1 MKTKQKRR
9 DFIKSIS
16 MAGIASMF
24 PITVYPQEIK
34 SRSKSYSFNR
44 PNIVIMISDDQ
55 SSFDLGCYGNKV
67 IQTPNIDKLAS
78 EGMRFTRAY
87 VSSPQCSPSRGSL
100 LTGRF
105 SHSTGSSRLHIPV
118 LPEIPTIVNL
128 LKENGYFT
136 GAYRKTHQPLIQEQF
151 DFYGNDE
158 EPFNSFFEKRPKE
171 KPFFLWFGSNEP
183 HRPPQGYESSK
194 EKISVNPD
202 DISVPEFLPDSKEV
216 RNDMAYYY
224 DRLNKFDSEC
234 GEIIKLLEKNNLI
247 ENTIVIVTS
256 DNGMPFPRAKAT
268 LYESGIKVP
277 LIIKWASKIPANK
290 ESNELINLIDLVPT
304 LLEVSETNF
313 KGTLDGKSILP
324 IFLNKNYKSSSYIFS
339 ERNWHDNWQPSR
351 CIISDKYK
359 LIMNFRLD
367 VGYLPALDIKE
378 SLSYSSI
385 LKLKKENKLIGN
397 LNWYNNNS
405 TPFYEFYDLEK
416 DPFEWKNEIDNPQF
430 ADIIDEMKSAL
441 SDWMINTYDFLP
453 SPKHS
458 YGYLNYKYRNIEP
471 LNGMEIK

>member
-1 MKTKQKRR
+1 MNSKQKRR
-9 DFIKSIS
+9 DFIKTVST
-16 MAGIASMF
+16 AGIASMI
-24 PITVYPQEIK
+24 PASVYSKEMK
-34 SRSKSYSFNR
+34 SLNKYYSSAR

-55 SSFDLGCYGNKV
+55 SSFDLGCYGNNV

-78 EGMRFTRAY
+78 EGMKFTRAY
-87 VSSPQCSPSRGSL
+87 VSCPQCSPSRGSL

-105 SHSTGSSRLHIPV
+105 PHSTSSSRLHIPV
-118 LPEIPTIVNL
+118 LPEIPTIINL

-183 HRPPQGYESSK
+183 HRPPQGYESSN
-194 EKISVNPD
+194 EKISINPN
-202 DISVPEFLPDSKEV
+202 DISVPEFLPGTKEV
-216 RNDMAYYY
+216 RMDMAYYY
-224 DRLNKFDSEC
+224 DRLNKFDFEC

-247 ENTIVIVTS
+247 QNTIVIVTS

-277 LIIKWASKIPANK
+277 LIIKWSSKIPANK
-290 ESNELINLIDLVPT
+290 VSNELVSLIDLAPT
-304 LLEVSETNF
+304 VLEASETNYE
-313 KGTLDGKSILP
+313 GTLDGKSILP
-324 IFLNKNYKSSSYIFS
+324 LITNKDHKPAPYIFS

-385 LKLKKENKLIGN
+385 LKLKEENKLKGN
-397 LNWYNNNS
+397 LNWYKNNS
-405 TPFYEFYDLEK
+405 TPFYEFYNLEK
-416 DPFEWKNEIDNPQF
+416 DPFEWKNEIDNLQY
-430 ADIIDEMKSAL
+430 AKIIDEMKSAL

-458 YGYLNYKYRNIEP
+458 YGYLNYKYENIEP
-471 LNGMEIK
+471 LNGTQIK